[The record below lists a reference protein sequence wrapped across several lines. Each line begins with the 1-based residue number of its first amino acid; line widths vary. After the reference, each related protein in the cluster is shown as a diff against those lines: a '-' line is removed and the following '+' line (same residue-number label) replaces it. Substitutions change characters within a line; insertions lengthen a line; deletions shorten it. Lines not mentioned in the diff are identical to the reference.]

1 MSPNNAMTFRN
12 AWVRKVFNSQL
23 QAHQGQYGVSSHR
36 AFSAAPYSVIM
47 VTSGNAASGMT
58 EKEHITIT
66 STDGT
71 IRRYV
76 ITNSA
81 SDGSTATG
89 TILVNGTT
97 DTGAG
102 TAGTA
107 EDGGIAVSISLSGT
121 QNAFL
126 IAIKAAIEHANGHNG
141 KIIVSAVP
149 AVGAGPQ
156 LISIYQRV
164 AGTYGNNPITT
175 DISQVYVD
183 GFTGGADRTARVY
196 GSETV
201 GSITS
206 GSYDIAGDASRHKY
220 HRNNLERLKY
230 VGSGDMNTDS
240 IGFVTASIN
249 DNAFVS
255 HMIPRTDKQ
264 MRWITASLI

>member
-1 MSPNNAMTFRN
+1 MTYRN
-12 AWVRKVFNSQL
+12 AWPRKVYNSQL

-36 AFSAAPYSVIM
+36 TFSAAPYSVIM
-47 VTSGNAASGMT
+47 VTDGDAASGMT

-89 TILVNGTT
+89 TVLVNGTT

-107 EDGGIAVSISLSGT
+107 EDGGVAVSINLSSSGT

-126 IAIKAAIEHANGHNG
+126 VAIKAAIEHANGHNG

-149 AVGAGPQ
+149 TEGDGPQ

-183 GFTGGADRTARVY
+183 GFTGGTNRTARVY
-196 GSETV
+196 GSEAV

-206 GSYDIAGDASRHKY
+206 GSYEISGDASKHKY

-230 VGSGDMNTDS
+230 IGSGDINTDS
-240 IGFVTASIN
+240 LGFVTASMN
-249 DNAFVS
+249 DNAFIS

-264 MRWITASLI
+264 VRWITASLI